1 MEKVLQF
8 FKENKIL
15 VLLTGG
21 VFVILVLFQIIL
33 FIYFNYK
40 LNELNNYESTTIEP
54 TLQEEP
60 EKTSIFVEIKGEV
73 VTPGTYEMNNNDRIV
88 DVIKKA
94 GGLTKNANIKANNLS
109 KKVEDEMVIIIY
121 SNNEIKE
128 FETIKQKEEQV
139 STNCHNSS
147 FNITNSSCKNEI
159 NDNSKNNQSNALVSI
174 NTATKEELMTISGIG
189 ESKALSIIEYRS
201 TNGKFNSIEDIKNV
215 SGIGD
220 KLYAQIK
227 NFITT

>member
-73 VTPGTYEMNNNDRIV
+73 VTPGTYEMNNNDDSSEKTHKIV
-88 DVIKKA
+88 F
-94 GGLTKNANIKANNLS
+94 NIK
-109 KKVEDEMVIIIY
+109 
-121 SNNEIKE
+121 
-128 FETIKQKEEQV
+128 
-139 STNCHNSS
+139 
-147 FNITNSSCKNEI
+147 
-159 NDNSKNNQSNALVSI
+159 
-174 NTATKEELMTISGIG
+174 
-189 ESKALSIIEYRS
+189 
-201 TNGKFNSIEDIKNV
+201 NGKILKYS
-215 SGIGD
+215 
-220 KLYAQIK
+220 
-227 NFITT
+227 